1 MSVDLR
7 ELTLTEL
14 FELQANIGGE
24 FQRRGV
30 SRTAGSIQGE
40 VGESLALAVYGG
52 MLPPPGARAYDLNDA
67 QGRLVQVKTR
77 TLPAGVTRVFQ
88 FDSLDFDVAL
98 CIRFDR
104 DTNALDWAREYDV
117 EELRGLVSPHAS
129 GPRLPMG
136 RAKANGRDVTATFR
150 AAYDALRGIENV

>member
-1 MSVDLR
+1 MSIDLR
-7 ELTLTEL
+7 ELTLSQL
-14 FELQANIGGE
+14 FELQANVGRE

-30 SRTAGSIQGE
+30 SRTSGSIQGE
-40 VGESLALAVYGG
+40 VGESLALSVYGG
-52 MLPPPGARAYDLNDA
+52 TLPPPGTRAYDLKDA

-77 TLPAGVTRVFQ
+77 TLPKGDNRIFQ
-88 FDSLDFDVAL
+88 FHSLDFDLAL

-104 DTNALDWAREYDV
+104 ATNALDWAREYDV

>member
-88 FDSLDFDVAL
+88 FDSLDFDVGPFPT
-98 CIRFDR
+98 I
-104 DTNALDWAREYDV
+104 V
-117 EELRGLVSPHAS
+117 ETS
-129 GPRLPMG
+129 
-136 RAKANGRDVTATFR
+136 
-150 AAYDALRGIENV
+150 